1 MAHLFCELLLRLQ
14 LVGCADG
21 NSFDLPLTQ
30 VELGDVLGL
39 TNVHVNRVLQD
50 LRKRNLI
57 VLRGGTAGDPRS
69 RGTPARV
76 WLQPE
81 LPAPGTAPSD
91 GVRPTLGA
99 RCGAMG
105 GCGRIR

>member
-1 MAHLFCELLLRLQ
+1 FCELLLRLQ

-30 VELGDVLGL
+30 GELGDVLGL

-57 VLRGGTAGDPRS
+57 VLRGGDGWRS
-69 RGTPARV
+69 SISRRSSSRVASTRTTGT
-76 WLQPE
+76 
-81 LPAPGTAPSD
+81 
-91 GVRPTLGA
+91 
-99 RCGAMG
+99 
-105 GCGRIR
+105 